1 MQAPKTDDE
10 LMLTSTAAALIGVA
24 AQTMYIWR
32 TQGRGPKYSTIPSG
46 KSVIHLYARSD
57 LEAFMTERPQR
68 LAVAK

>member
-46 KSVIHLYARSD
+46 KSVIHEATSTRS
-57 LEAFMTERPQR
+57 
-68 LAVAK
+68 